1 MIFSNVL
8 ILCVLLILNCTIVSA
23 GAVDQSPESLT
34 IGHSQYFDSAN
45 GSVIRDEE
53 KGIFSADFRFEA
65 TAYQFGGIGSING
78 NFLISMHPYKDAT
91 ASRSKKINNSDFH
104 AVSRTTCSKAE
115 YDQSSEQIITVSDGD
130 IVCFSLDENRDKV
143 FGDGYVKIKI
153 ISHTDSKLGPY
164 ADSMTFIY
172 RRLE

>member
-1 MIFSNVL
+1 MRSNSSRLIFSNVL

-115 YDQSSEQIITVSDGD
+115 YDQSSEQIITVSDG
-130 IVCFSLDENRDKV
+130 
-143 FGDGYVKIKI
+143 
-153 ISHTDSKLGPY
+153 
-164 ADSMTFIY
+164 
-172 RRLE
+172 